1 MIKGGKEV
9 DISKLSSD
17 VFSVNNLNVDGKSIL
32 LGRVGVGSGGAP
44 INNALTVVGLDKY
57 TSDGNRLSTHFGY
70 GQFRIY
76 YGSNNSVDDES
87 NVKYN
92 NRAHLDIGYNI
103 GKIGSLSGHLSEL
116 GGAYLQT
123 QIDFVG
129 HTPICINPMGGNV
142 GVGTTNPVN
151 KFHVVGET
159 GLTVSSHKKSG
170 ERYSTLRLGLPYT
183 NNHDAYCAK
192 IESYNNHSQ
201 NYASDLRF
209 HTHPGPKNY
218 KYADERMRITSNGN
232 VGIGTTS
239 PFAALHI
246 ANEKSSDNEFTA
258 LRLSNRGADHATARS
273 IFDFVVQD
281 INSKTFLGQRKM
293 SIRFIAGNGSDY
305 DSTKSDLM
313 VFDGN
318 GNVGI
323 GTKSPRG
330 KLEVIGEGGMPI
342 FIRSTAKNKN
352 WNDGHQILS
361 LRNDAITSKD
371 GYGYGKPCLSMDWD
385 IGNNAHWC
393 FGQGGVTGVYGN
405 TSTMGIGYQDKDENI
420 AAAYGWVPKFFFTK
434 GGNLGIG
441 PSDPT
446 SKLDVRL
453 GQSTLTER
461 ESSAMNVYK
470 NFNGVDNGNYAAR
483 IYALDH
489 KIKETGIRICEKGG
503 SNLKSSSTKV
513 LDVYSNGS
521 SVMTVGGD
529 GKLTVKGGTGN
540 VILGDNRVDLAGIND
555 EHNGNDYA
563 FIQRGN
569 HGHPRF
575 KNGSNKIPAGSSGD
589 LFMINGDNY
598 DNDIHIF
605 ATGGGKYHTDTGG
618 TGAEGGRVILSNII
632 NHSDNR
638 IKHNEVTIPDA
649 LINIRKLKPKKYFKT
664 NLPTLYPE
672 NHNFEMKNGKYV
684 DNNGNQ
690 MSGIMECGLIAQEVE
705 KIPFFESSVKK
716 PKNEEDIYG
725 LNYTNIFV
733 TTLAALKELDILHTR
748 TKQELANEKLKV
760 SDLEK
765 RLSALEKMLL

>member
-1 MIKGGKEV
+1 MYYSIDGKLVKSSEKTNKKIKEDFINIPFFQFTSATNAGLRSTSDINVDKDANIKGDINLDGKMIKGGKEV

-103 GKIGSLSGHLSEL
+103 GKIGSLSGNSSEL

-183 NNHDAYCAK
+183 GNHDAYCAK

-318 GNVGI
+318 AKNIGI
-323 GTKSPRG
+323 GTSSPG
-330 KLEVIGEGGMPI
+330 AKLNINV
-342 FIRSTAKNKN
+342 
-352 WNDGHQILS
+352 
-361 LRNDAITSKD
+361 
-371 GYGYGKPCLSMDWD
+371 
-385 IGNNAHWC
+385 GN
-393 FGQGGVTGVYGN
+393 
-405 TSTMGIGYQDKDENI
+405 SEK
-420 AAAYGWVPKFFFTK
+420 TK
-434 GGNLGIG
+434 LA
-441 PSDPT
+441 
-446 SKLDVRL
+446 LDVF
-453 GQSTLTER
+453 
-461 ESSAMNVYK
+461 K
-470 NFNGVDNGNYAAR
+470 DFNGVDNGNYAAR

-529 GKLTVKGGTGN
+529 GKLTVKGGTGS
-540 VILGDNRVDLAGIND
+540 VILGDNRVDLAGVND
-555 EHNGNDYA
+555 YHNGNDYA

-589 LFMINGDNY
+589 LFIINGNNY

-605 ATGGGKYHTDTGG
+605 ATGGSKYHTDTGG

-638 IKHNEVTIPDA
+638 IKHNEVTISDA

-684 DNNGNQ
+684 DNNGNY

-733 TTLAALKELDILHTR
+733 TTLAALKELDTLHTK

-760 SDLEK
+760 SSLEA
-765 RLSALEKMLL
+765 RLSALEKKMSFNN

>member
-1 MIKGGKEV
+1 MYYSIDGKLVKSGEKTNKKIKEDFINIPFFQFTSATNAGLRTTSDIDIDKDANIKGDINLDGKMIKGGKEV

-32 LGRVGVGSGGAP
+32 LGKVGVGSP
-44 INNALTVVGLDKY
+44 HVNNSLTVVGLDKY
-57 TSDGNRLSTHFGY
+57 TPDGNRLSTHFGY

-76 YGSNNSVDDES
+76 YGSDDTVSDES
-87 NVKYN
+87 KGTDESKSKYV

-103 GKIGSLSGHLSEL
+103 GKIGSLSGNSSEL

-123 QIDFVG
+123 QIDFIG

-142 GVGTTNPVN
+142 GVGTTNPMN

-183 NNHDAYCAK
+183 GNHDAYCAK

-232 VGIGTTS
+232 VGIGTK
-239 PFAALHI
+239 
-246 ANEKSSDNEFTA
+246 N
-258 LRLSNRGADHATARS
+258 
-273 IFDFVVQD
+273 
-281 INSKTFLGQRKM
+281 
-293 SIRFIAGNGSDY
+293 
-305 DSTKSDLM
+305 
-313 VFDGN
+313 
-318 GNVGI
+318 
-323 GTKSPRG
+323 PRG

-371 GYGYGKPCLSMDWD
+371 GHGYGKPCLSMDWD

-461 ESSAMNVYK
+461 KSSAMNVYK

-555 EHNGNDYA
+555 EHNGNDFA

-605 ATGGGKYHTDTGG
+605 ATGGTKYYTNTGG
-618 TGAEGGRVILSNII
+618 TGTEGGRVILSNII

-638 IKHNEVTIPDA
+638 IKHNEVTISDA
-649 LINIRKLKPKKYFKT
+649 LINIRKLEPKKYFKT

-684 DNNGNQ
+684 DNNGNH

-716 PKNEEDIYG
+716 PKNDDDIYG

-765 RLSALEKMLL
+765 RLSALEKNMSFNN

>member
-1 MIKGGKEV
+1 MSYSIDGKLLERNNKQNNIKNNEIKEDFINIPFFQFTSATNAGLRSTSNLTVDKDANIKGN
-9 DISKLSSD
+9 
-17 VFSVNNLNVDGKSIL
+17 VNLDGNLVSTSN
-32 LGRVGVGSGGAP
+32 
-44 INNALTVVGLDKY
+44 LTVDKNANIKGNINLDGNLIKDEMEINFDKY
-57 TSDGNRLSTHFGY
+57 WIQSDDQKN
-70 GQFRIY
+70 IY
-76 YGSNNSVDDES
+76 Y
-87 NVKYN
+87 
-92 NRAHLDIGYNI
+92 
-103 GKIGSLSGHLSEL
+103 
-116 GGAYLQT
+116 
-123 QIDFVG
+123 
-129 HTPICINPMGGNV
+129 
-142 GVGTTNPVN
+142 
-151 KFHVVGET
+151 
-159 GLTVSSHKKSG
+159 
-170 ERYSTLRLGLPYT
+170 
-183 NNHDAYCAK
+183 
-192 IESYNNHSQ
+192 
-201 NYASDLRF
+201 
-209 HTHPGPKNY
+209 
-218 KYADERMRITSNGN
+218 NGN
-232 VGIGTTS
+232 VGIGTTDPKNKLEVRGDVFLNNFS
-239 PFAALHI
+239 NNSYDRWGAKLFFDKGFDNKDRGDLKI
-246 ANEKSSDNEFTA
+246 DLYNKSGHYGFGVKGSTTA
-258 LRLSNRGADHATARS
+258 YYSASMHRFLYGDAT
-273 IFDFVVQD
+273 
-281 INSKTFLGQRKM
+281 KTDVMMLK
-293 SIRFIAGNGSDY
+293 
-305 DSTKSDLM
+305 
-313 VFDGN
+313 N

-323 GTKSPRG
+323 GTINPKTILDIHVNDIYKGLSLTRADVKMVLGTIGGGNNSASIQVFRHVTNSTPSSSSVPYNLILQPNGGNVGIGTKNPRG

-371 GYGYGKPCLSMDWD
+371 GHGYGKPCLSMDWD

-393 FGQGGVTGVYGN
+393 FGQGGVTGVHGN

-461 ESSAMNVYK
+461 KSSAMNVYK

-555 EHNGNDYA
+555 QHNGNDFA

-605 ATGGGKYHTDTGG
+605 ATGGTKYYTNTGG

-638 IKHNEVTIPDA
+638 IKHNEVTISDA
-649 LINIRKLKPKKYFKT
+649 LINIRKLEPKKYFKT

-684 DNNGNQ
+684 DNNGNH

-765 RLSALEKMLL
+765 RLSDLEKNMSFNN

>member
-1 MIKGGKEV
+1 MYYSIDGKLVKSGEKTNKKIKEDFINIPFFQFTSATNAGLRTTSDIDIDKDANIKGDINLDGKMIKGGKEV

-32 LGRVGVGSGGAP
+32 LGKVGVGSP
-44 INNALTVVGLDKY
+44 HVNNSLTVVGLDKY
-57 TSDGNRLSTHFGY
+57 TPDGNRLSTHFGY

-76 YGSNNSVDDES
+76 YGSDDTVSDES
-87 NVKYN
+87 KGTDESKSKYV

-103 GKIGSLSGHLSEL
+103 GKIGSLSGNSSEL

-123 QIDFVG
+123 QIDFIG

-142 GVGTTNPVN
+142 GVGTTNPMN

-183 NNHDAYCAK
+183 GNHDAYCAK

-232 VGIGTTS
+232 VGIGTK
-239 PFAALHI
+239 
-246 ANEKSSDNEFTA
+246 N
-258 LRLSNRGADHATARS
+258 
-273 IFDFVVQD
+273 
-281 INSKTFLGQRKM
+281 
-293 SIRFIAGNGSDY
+293 
-305 DSTKSDLM
+305 
-313 VFDGN
+313 
-318 GNVGI
+318 
-323 GTKSPRG
+323 PRG

-371 GYGYGKPCLSMDWD
+371 GHGYGKPCLSMDWD

-461 ESSAMNVYK
+461 KSSAMNVYK

-555 EHNGNDYA
+555 EHNGNDFA

-605 ATGGGKYHTDTGG
+605 ATGGTKYYTNTGG
-618 TGAEGGRVILSNII
+618 TGTEGGRVILSNII

-638 IKHNEVTIPDA
+638 IKHNEVTISDA
-649 LINIRKLKPKKYFKT
+649 LINIRKLEPKKYFKT

-684 DNNGNQ
+684 DNNGNH

-760 SDLEK
+760 SNLEK
-765 RLSALEKMLL
+765 RLSALEKNMSFNN